1 MCVCVCGGGGEAGF
15 DVQDNTGACSRP
27 APSLAHAY
35 GFSIKCQSL
44 NPLGKLG
51 TITELQTWR
60 AHAHFPA
67 RSAAYGVANVQ
78 KNVSS
83 HLIFFI
89 YEISGGGVV
98 YGVNRTLLIEICPY
112 PP

>member
-1 MCVCVCGGGGEAGF
+1 MCVWGGGVVKRASMCKTTQ
-15 DVQDNTGACSRP
+15 VLAR
-27 APSLAHAY
+27 APLPPLRTH
-35 GFSIKCQSL
+35 SIKCQSV

-83 HLIFFI
+83 HLINFMK
-89 YEISGGGVV
+89 SVCVGVV

>member
-1 MCVCVCGGGGEAGF
+1 MCECVCGGVVKRASMGKTTQVLA
-15 DVQDNTGACSRP
+15 R
-27 APSLAHAY
+27 APLPPLRTH
-35 GFSIKCQSL
+35 SIKCQSV

-83 HLIFFI
+83 HLIFFMK
-89 YEISGGGVV
+89 SVWGGWFMV
-98 YGVNRTLLIEICPY
+98 
-112 PP
+112 

>member
-1 MCVCVCGGGGEAGF
+1 MLKCECVCGGGGMKRASMGKTTQ
-15 DVQDNTGACSRP
+15 VLAR
-27 APSLAHAY
+27 APLPPLRTH
-35 GFSIKCQSL
+35 SIKCQSL

-83 HLIFFI
+83 HLIFFMK
-89 YEISGGGVV
+89 SVCVWVV

>member
-1 MCVCVCGGGGEAGF
+1 MKRASMGKTTQVLA
-15 DVQDNTGACSRP
+15 R
-27 APSLAHAY
+27 APLPPLRTH
-35 GFSIKCQSL
+35 SIKCQSL

-60 AHAHFPA
+60 ANAHFPA

-78 KNVSS
+78 KKCVFTP
-83 HLIFFI
+83 HFL
-89 YEISGGGVV
+89 YEISGGGVL